1 MIGKALLLAIVGL
14 LTVGSPSLAQQ
25 GGGGADYYGF
35 TFQQPQHRFEIIPYY
50 GYAWTVSRGAN
61 FGAPVGSGDV
71 DIKSSD
77 MWGVMVD
84 INAKPGAQVR
94 LLYQRQDS
102 DLTFKQAGVTT
113 KIGDVGVEY
122 WQIGGVGGLMND
134 QNIMPFSMLTLG
146 ATRYILSDM
155 DPLFSPVPNPDDV
168 WKFSIILG
176 LGAKFYL
183 SERVGLLVSGRMPFT
198 FTSGFLGIGTGGL
211 SVGGT
216 GNVQFDVSA
225 GLMINI

>member
-1 MIGKALLLAIVGL
+1 ML
-14 LTVGSPSLAQQ
+14 
-25 GGGGADYYGF
+25 
-35 TFQQPQHRFEIIPYY
+35 
-50 GYAWTVSRGAN
+50 
-61 FGAPVGSGDV
+61 DV
-71 DIKSSD
+71 
-77 MWGVMVD
+77 
-84 INAKPGAQVR
+84 NAKPGMQVR

-102 DLTFKQAGVTT
+102 ELTFKQAGVTDVM
-113 KIGDVGVEY
+113 GDVSVEY

-146 ATRYILSDM
+146 ATRYILSNLK
-155 DPLFSPVPNPDDV
+155 PRYSAVENPDDV

-216 GNVQFDVSA
+216 GIVQFDVSA